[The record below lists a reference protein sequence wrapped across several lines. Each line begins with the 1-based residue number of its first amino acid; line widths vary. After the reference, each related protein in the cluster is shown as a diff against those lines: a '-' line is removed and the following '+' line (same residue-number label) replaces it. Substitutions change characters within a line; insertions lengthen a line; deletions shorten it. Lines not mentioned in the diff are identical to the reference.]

1 MTFELEKISETS
13 LVKVEGRPNLPEK
26 PRERTRWERF
36 KFWLSPHL
44 KKNEEL
50 AEAYAKAK
58 VEKEKSE
65 ARKRTEE
72 AAEIAARKDLTR
84 QKEVKEF
91 CNIVD
96 VIFADDGLPPG
107 AKALK
112 LAKLME
118 ENPQVAAQL
127 DKIKDLIE
135 KLALSK
141 GLNIEVVDESHKA
154 LQGEAD
160 ETK

>member
-1 MTFELEKISETS
+1 VSPETENISETR
-13 LVKVEGRPNLPEK
+13 LVKVEGRPNSPELPKEQ
-26 PRERTRWERF
+26 TRWERF
-36 KFWLSPHL
+36 KFWLFPHL
-44 KKNEEL
+44 RKSGEL
-50 AEAYAKAK
+50 AEAYAEAK

-72 AAEIAARKDLTR
+72 AAEIAARKDVTR
-84 QKEVKEF
+84 QEEVKEF
-91 CNIVD
+91 CSIVD
-96 VIFADDGLPPG
+96 GIFADDGLPPG

-135 KLALSK
+135 KLALNK
-141 GLNIEVVDESHKA
+141 GFNVEVVDESHKA
-154 LQGEAD
+154 LGGQAD
-160 ETK
+160 EIE